1 MPPRQHRHDQ
11 SGAEFHVTNRGSAR
25 RTIFDT
31 RREYRRFMACLAL
44 AVRRGEIEILAF
56 TLMRTHFHLYV
67 RSLGGL
73 SAALH
78 RIQSANSRLFNVSHR
93 RDGPLVR
100 GRFWSKQVTSET
112 YRRNLIRYIEEN
124 PVLAGMCAAPID
136 HEYGS
141 ALLFS
146 RQRVPRWLSNQYRGL
161 SSATIGQ
168 GRATRSRADMQAR
181 AEFIEGQLRCAETDC
196 DFPFADPTPKR
207 VADWMVRKAA
217 LADGH
222 FHRPP
227 VAGPTAVRR
236 AVRAMVPSGELT
248 KVPGGYRHPSRDL
261 LMAGLLREIAGCSF
275 EAIGRLMDTTD
286 KRVRRLRGH
295 HGRCLEGVEGYR
307 ELAAA
312 VVRRAIE
319 PTL

>member
-1 MPPRQHRHDQ
+1 MSPRRPRQDQ
-11 SGAEFHVTNRGSAR
+11 PGAEFHITNRGTAR

-31 RREYRRFMACLAL
+31 RTEYRRFMACLAL
-44 AVRRGEIEILAF
+44 AVRRGEIEVLAF

-78 RIQSANSRLFNVSHR
+78 RIQTANSRLFNVSHR

-100 GRFWSKQVTSET
+100 GRFWSKRVTTET

-124 PVLAGMCAAPID
+124 PLRAGMCDAPVA

-141 ALLFS
+141 AFLFS
-146 RQRVPRWLSNQYRGL
+146 RKRIAPWLSSTHQQL
-161 SSATIGQ
+161 SSIANGQ
-168 GRATRSRADMQAR
+168 GHVRPDPDEMLAR
-181 AEFIEGQLRCAETDC
+181 AEFIEGQLHCAETEC
-196 DFPFADPTPKR
+196 DFPFAEPTPRR
-207 VADWMVRKAA
+207 VADWMLRKAK
-217 LADGH
+217 LSDGR

-227 VAGPTAVRR
+227 VAGPTAVRKAITAR
-236 AVRAMVPSGELT
+236 VARGARTRVPN
-248 KVPGGYRHPSRDL
+248 GYRHPSRDL
-261 LMAGLLREIAGCSF
+261 LLAGLLREIAGCSF
-275 EAIGRLMDTTD
+275 EAIGRLMGTTAQ
-286 KRVRRLRGH
+286 RARRLWGH
-295 HGRCLEGVEGYR
+295 HGRCLAALDGYR

-312 VVRRAIE
+312 VVRRAIG